1 MLKIAAAAAALVL
14 GASAIATAQ
23 TSTTPAPSGTQAPS
37 VNRGAPSA
45 GTSTQSPSATTNQS
59 GASPSAT
66 TGSSTSGS
74 GSTTMSESDLKKR
87 LEQQG
92 YSDVKLKD
100 DASSAQ
106 KGDWTGTAKKGG
118 KEITISVDA
127 SGKVTEK

>member
-14 GASAIATAQ
+14 GASAMATAQ
-23 TSTTPAPSGTQAPS
+23 TSTTPSPSGTQ
-37 VNRGAPSA
+37 
-45 GTSTQSPSATTNQS
+45 
-59 GASPSAT
+59 ASPSAT
-66 TGSSTSGS
+66 TGSSTAGS
-74 GSTTMSESDLKKR
+74 GSTTMSESDIKKR

-106 KGDWTGTAKKGG
+106 KGDWTGTAMKGG
-118 KEITISVDA
+118 KQVTIEVDG

>member
-23 TSTTPAPSGTQAPS
+23 TSTTPAPS
-37 VNRGAPSA
+37 
-45 GTSTQSPSATTNQS
+45 ATT
-59 GASPSAT
+59 SPSAT

-74 GSTTMSESDLKKR
+74 GSTMMSESDIKKR

-118 KEITISVDA
+118 KDVSIHVDA